1 MTPEDADVAFALDGF
16 PGVEAVYAVDST
28 TPGEIRY
35 VVMIDPE
42 RYAYHIGA
50 IHYAIARA
58 RGRKT
63 TEDVELCY
71 AERPRDPRVAL
82 RPLRLDAGTRAD
94 ARARAERTVDV
105 FAEDLPP
112 RAPPPAP
119 NSVSALFDSPP
130 PPDCSFD
137 ERGWTSSL
145 LALGWD
151 VLVADDRIT
160 EAVVR
165 RVYRAPSR
173 VEAFPTLALA
183 TEAVL
188 ARPFDRLVVSA
199 PYAFGPQGLLARL
212 ATRPWA
218 RLTQV
223 AVIAE
228 SPVSARWETLARA
241 QRCVLLARPL
251 TAPYLDARAGPRVTL
266 EGLRRAVE
274 SARRAARP
282 RVLLVDGESLPDTS
296 ERYRLVW
303 APTAAKAEAALRDGG
318 ERDVRLLVCDASMP
332 TGHGRELAYRRLWS
346 AFPSMKAHTVLL
358 TTAAAAAA
366 LPPPSGRSPRPRPLL
381 SRPLTHRA
389 LEDALDAFGSRGADD
404 R

>member
-1 MTPEDADVAFALDGF
+1 VTPEDADVAFALDGF

-28 TPGEIRY
+28 TPAEMRY

-58 RGRKT
+58 RGRKS

-71 AERPRDPRVAL
+71 AERPRDPRVVL

-94 ARARAERTVDV
+94 ARARAERAVDV
-105 FAEDLPP
+105 FAEDVSPGGSPP
-112 RAPPPAP
+112 APPPA
-119 NSVSALFDSPP
+119 
-130 PPDCSFD
+130 
-137 ERGWTSSL
+137 SSL
-145 LALGWD
+145 VHTLADGEWTTRLLDLGLD
-151 VLVADDRIT
+151 VLVADDPIT

-165 RVYRAPSR
+165 KVYGAASR

-199 PYAFGPQGLLARL
+199 PYAFGRRGLLEHL
-212 ATRPWA
+212 ATRPWG

-223 AVIAE
+223 AVVAE
-228 SPVSARWETLARA
+228 GPVSADLELLARA

-266 EGLRRAVE
+266 EAMRRRA
-274 SARRAARP
+274 AAAQRAARP
-282 RVLLVDGESLPDTS
+282 RVLLVDGESLLDTS
-296 ERYRLVW
+296 DRYALAW
-303 APTAAKAEAALRDGG
+303 APTAGKAEAALRDVG
-318 ERDVRLLVCDASMP
+318 ERGVHLLVCDASMP
-332 TGHGRELAYRRLWS
+332 AGRGRELAYRRLWAS
-346 AFPSMKAHTVLL
+346 FPSMKAHTVLL
-358 TTAAAAAA
+358 TTRSAASS
-366 LPPPSGRSPRPRPLL
+366 LPPPSGPSLRPRPLL
-381 SRPLTHRA
+381 TRPLTQAAVERA
-389 LEDALDAFGSRGADD
+389 LEAFGRPTTAPKRDD
-404 R
+404 DPP

>member
-119 NSVSALFDSPP
+119 YSVSALFDSPP

-199 PYAFGPQGLLARL
+199 PFAFGPQGLLARL
-212 ATRPWA
+212 ATRPWG

-223 AVIAE
+223 AIIAE

-266 EGLRRAVE
+266 EGMKR
-274 SARRAARP
+274 SAAATQRAARP
-282 RVLLVDGESLPDTS
+282 RVLLVDAEPLADTS
-296 ERYRLVW
+296 DRYALFW
-303 APTAAKAEAALRDGG
+303 APTVPEAEAALRAG
-318 ERDVRLLVCDASMP
+318 EFRLLVCDASMP

>member
-1 MTPEDADVAFALDGF
+1 VTPEDADVAFALDGF

-119 NSVSALFDSPP
+119 YSVSALFDSPP

-165 RVYRAPSR
+165 RVW
-173 VEAFPTLALA
+173 
-183 TEAVL
+183 
-188 ARPFDRLVVSA
+188 
-199 PYAFGPQGLLARL
+199 LLARL
-212 ATRPWA
+212 ATRPWG

-223 AVIAE
+223 AIIAE
-228 SPVSARWETLARA
+228 SPVSARLESLARA
-241 QRCVLLARPL
+241 QRCVLLGKL
-251 TAPYLDARAGPRVTL
+251 
-266 EGLRRAVE
+266 
-274 SARRAARP
+274 
-282 RVLLVDGESLPDTS
+282 
-296 ERYRLVW
+296 
-303 APTAAKAEAALRDGG
+303 
-318 ERDVRLLVCDASMP
+318 
-332 TGHGRELAYRRLWS
+332 
-346 AFPSMKAHTVLL
+346 
-358 TTAAAAAA
+358 
-366 LPPPSGRSPRPRPLL
+366 
-381 SRPLTHRA
+381 
-389 LEDALDAFGSRGADD
+389 
-404 R
+404 